1 MNQDEL
7 FNKVYDLAAEG
18 RSDVLIARELNVTL
32 AQVMRIRSSFTPG
45 GNAVDTSR
53 RQVQQTTQQ
62 INTEQG
68 SLTVRTTAVSKPA
81 PQQVQ
86 GPKIN
91 PKEML
96 ERLIVDID
104 ECAAVA
110 ITEYKADPTSETG
123 YNALSSLATT
133 VKELIKSRES
143 LEDPQEIA
151 ESVVLQILRPM
162 IYAILK
168 SLITSFDHVNK
179 ELSLTFNSDNQRHK
193 FKEAIED
200 MLKALT
206 SDIKVDY
213 NRGVHTLEDV
223 YGVDLSHLFLKKAET
238 GDV

>member
-1 MNQDEL
+1 MTQDET

-18 RSDVLIARELNVTL
+18 RSDVLIARELNMTL

-45 GNAVDTSR
+45 GAQAHEV
-53 RQVQQTTQQ
+53 RQVQQTTQSVS
-62 INTEQG
+62 TPQG
-68 SLTVRTTAVSKPA
+68 SLTVRATAISNQQPA
-81 PQQVQ
+81 PAQ
-86 GPKIN
+86 KIK

-96 ERLIVDID
+96 ERLAIEID
-104 ECAAVA
+104 ECLVVA
-110 ITEYKADPTSETG
+110 LSEYKADPTSETG

-133 VKELIKSRES
+133 FKELIKSRES
-143 LEDPQEIA
+143 LDDPQEIA

-162 IYAILK
+162 IYAVLK

-193 FKEAIED
+193 FKEAIQD
-200 MLKALT
+200 MLKSLT

-223 YGVDLSHLFLKKAET
+223 YGVDLSHLFLKKADST
-238 GDV
+238 DV

>member
-1 MNQDEL
+1 MTQDET

-18 RSDVLIARELNVTL
+18 RSDVLIARELNLTL
-32 AQVMRIRSSFTPG
+32 AQVMRIRSSFTASG
-45 GNAVDTSR
+45 SEVR
-53 RQVQQTTQQ
+53 HVQQTTKSVSTPQCSMT
-62 INTEQG
+62 I
-68 SLTVRTTAVSKPA
+68 RATAVSNPQPA
-81 PQQVQ
+81 PTQ
-86 GPKIN
+86 KLK

-96 ERLIVDID
+96 ERLAIEID
-104 ECAAVA
+104 KCLVVA
-110 ITEYKADPTSETG
+110 LSEYKADPTSETG

-133 VKELIKSRES
+133 FKELIKSRES
-143 LEDPQEIA
+143 LDDPQEIA

-162 IYAILK
+162 IYAVLK

-193 FKEAIED
+193 FKETIQD

-223 YGVDLSHLFLKKAET
+223 YGVDLSHLFLKKADT
-238 GDV
+238 TDV

>member
-1 MNQDEL
+1 MTQDET

-18 RSDVLIARELNVTL
+18 RSDVLIARELNLTL
-32 AQVMRIRSSFTPG
+32 AQVMRIRSSFTASG
-45 GNAVDTSR
+45 SEV
-53 RQVQQTTQQ
+53 RQVQQTTKSVS
-62 INTEQG
+62 TPQG
-68 SLTVRTTAVSKPA
+68 SMTIRATAVSNPQPA
-81 PQQVQ
+81 PTQ
-86 GPKIN
+86 KLK

-96 ERLIVDID
+96 ERLAIEID
-104 ECAAVA
+104 ECLVVA
-110 ITEYKADPTSETG
+110 LSEYKADPTSETG

-133 VKELIKSRES
+133 FKELIKSRES
-143 LEDPQEIA
+143 LDDPQEIA

-162 IYAILK
+162 IYAVLK

-193 FKEAIED
+193 FKETIQD

-223 YGVDLSHLFLKKAET
+223 YGVDLSHLFLKKADT
-238 GDV
+238 TDV